1 MSYADLASIRAYLDQ
16 LPESAQQTITVASGA
31 TGGTFTITADG
42 ETSAPIAYNASA
54 GAVRAALEAMG
65 GFGPGEALGQTGL
78 SPIVVRG
85 RPGGPWRIRFDAPIG
100 DDAPYLTV
108 SGAGLTGT
116 GASVRVD
123 LTVDLLLQDALDR
136 ATGWI
141 DAFLAPISFDDYP
154 AASARRVAGLGET
167 TLYLPAHMAG
177 SVTAVTYGTTT
188 ITDYEVLPSG
198 NLYRQSAWALT
209 QPNRSTDD
217 VLAGAPLGWRPA
229 QADWAFLVEGAGHY
243 EVTAR
248 WGYGPP
254 PAEVEQLCLEL
265 AVGIWRLRE
274 RGMVTE
280 AINADGGGRSI
291 YAGGINKTQAAL
303 LNAIRAELLEQAV

>member
-1 MSYADLASIRAYLDQ
+1 MAYSDLASIRAYLDQ
-16 LPESAQQTITVASGA
+16 LPESAQQTITVSNA

-42 ETSAPIAYNASA
+42 ETSAAIPHNASA

-85 RPGGPWRIRFDAPIG
+85 RPGGPWRIRFDQPIA

-108 SGAGLTGT
+108 DGSSLTGT

-123 LTVDLLLQDALDR
+123 LTVDLLLQDALNR

-141 DAFLAPISFDDYP
+141 DEILSPISFGDYP
-154 AASARRVAGLGET
+154 AAEARRVEGLGET
-167 TLYLPAHMAG
+167 TLYLPAHMDG
-177 SVTAVTYGTTT
+177 SVTAVSYGGQT
-188 ITDYEVLPSG
+188 ITGYEVLPSG
-198 NLYRQSAWALT
+198 NLYRQAGWALT
-209 QPNRSTDD
+209 QPGRTTDD

-229 QADWAFLVEGAGHY
+229 QTDWAFVVEGAGHY
-243 EVTAR
+243 LVTAR

-254 PAEVEQLCLEL
+254 PPAVAQLCLEL

-280 AINADGGGRSI
+280 AINAAGGGRSI

-303 LNAIRAELLEQAV
+303 LNAIRARLLEQAV

>member
-1 MSYADLASIRAYLDQ
+1 MASYSTVTDIRAYLDQ
-16 LPESAQQTITVASGA
+16 LPESAQQTITVTGA
-31 TGGTFTITADG
+31 TGGTFVILADG
-42 ETSAPIAYNASA
+42 EDSAPIAVGASA

-65 GFGPGEALGQTGL
+65 GFGPGEALGQTGQ
-78 SPIVVRG
+78 SPIIVRG
-85 RPGGPWRIRFDAPIG
+85 RPGGPWRVRFDAPIG
-100 DDAPYLTV
+100 DDAPYLAV
-108 SGAGLTGT
+108 DGSNLVGA

-123 LTVDLLLQDALDR
+123 LTVDLLLQAALDR

-141 DAFLAPISFDDYP
+141 DAILAPISFGDYP
-154 AASARRVAGLGET
+154 AATARRVRGLGET
-167 TLYLPAHMAG
+167 TLYLTPHMAG
-177 SVTAVTYGTTT
+177 SVTLVRYGTTT

-198 NLYRQSAWALT
+198 SLYRQAGWALT
-209 QPNRSTDD
+209 QPSRSTDD

-229 QADWAFLVEGAGHY
+229 QADWAFLGEGAGGY

-254 PAEVEQLCLEL
+254 PAEVQQLCLEL

-280 AINADGGGRSI
+280 AIGADGGGRSI

-303 LNAIRAELLEQAV
+303 LNAIRAELLEQAI